1 MKLVDQL
8 LKYELVYGTN
18 SVLKFT
24 IPTHLRRRRQLFCKL
39 LKERGITTYK
49 GKWVV
54 VVMKASPHPWRY
66 GEMYRRIRLFPDAPI
81 WVKEHIH
88 QLLTPKQ
95 IDAILDADPDL
106 KGYSIEHWVESHV

>member
-1 MKLVDQL
+1 MKLIDQL
-8 LKYELVYGTN
+8 LKYELVYGVN
-18 SVLKFT
+18 GEIKFT

-39 LKERGITTYK
+39 LREKGITTYK

-66 GEMYRRIRLFPDAPI
+66 DELGRYRGRLPAAPVWI
-81 WVKEHIH
+81 KEHIH
-88 QLLTPKQ
+88 QVLTPKQ
-95 IDAILDADPDL
+95 IDAILESDPNL